1 MVWLLQVLSANLSH
15 AWAIRR
21 ESRPQ
26 DTRSPTWG
34 SLGAWAVYTRL
45 IANALAI
52 LNAGWLVTLSVLT
65 FTNLY
70 NNCWCASAAF
80 ECGTKTWIPTLM
92 TPGMISAV
100 SHGYW
105 VSGTFLAISCT
116 AITLF
121 FFMIA
126 KGDDLFRGDAQ

>member
-1 MVWLLQVLSANLSH
+1 MVWLLQVISSNLSH
-15 AWAIRR
+15 SWAMKR
-21 ESRPQ
+21 ELRPQ

-34 SLGAWAVYTRL
+34 STGAWAVYTRL
-45 IANALAI
+45 IANVLAI
-52 LNAGWLVTLSVLT
+52 LNAIWLVTLSTLT

-80 ECGTKTWIPTLM
+80 QWGSNTWIPILM
-92 TPGMISAV
+92 TPAMVSAY
-100 SHGYW
+100 SHGSW
-105 VSGTFLAISCT
+105 VAGTFLAITCI
-116 AITLF
+116 AATLS